1 MAQSIGMRPRS
12 LVACATCARP
22 FPHVC
27 LARIVAFAWA
37 MWTQME
43 DLWYPSAL
51 SAGKIGTNRLASV
64 ATAAE
69 SSSPGSMPSAA
80 PAAAA
85 AAGPASREAVSAPS
99 AACGGLDPR
108 HHRNP
113 QCSVWSMW
121 RLQRLGLRTSR
132 SPLNH
137 QRVCSPPWSAAGPGS
152 SVPSFSAI
160 AGKNAS
166 AGSSSPTDALADT
179 LLKALADAEWFEEP
193 GFLMWDSEAE
203 AVSKLTAGQCSHRR
217 RRRCGAGPRRSVIG
231 AWPSPL
237 LQPPWQ
243 YCWISLASL
252 AIVGRY

>member
-1 MAQSIGMRPRS
+1 MGEVWYPYASSAGEIGMTG
-12 LVACATCARP
+12 L
-22 FPHVC
+22 
-27 LARIVAFAWA
+27 L
-37 MWTQME
+37 
-43 DLWYPSAL
+43 
-51 SAGKIGTNRLASV
+51 SV
-64 ATAAE
+64 ASAAE
-69 SSSPGSMPSAA
+69 SSSPGSMPSSA
-80 PAAAA
+80 PAAAG
-85 AAGPASREAVSAPS
+85 AAGPASRKAVRAPS
-99 AACGGLDPR
+99 VACGGLDPR

-132 SPLNH
+132 SPLHH
-137 QRVCSPPWSAAGPGS
+137 QWLCSPVPSFEPSAAGPGS

-166 AGSSSPTDALADT
+166 AGSSSPAGLADT

-203 AVSKLTAGQCSHRR
+203 AVSKLTAGQCSHWR

-243 YCWISLASL
+243 YCWISLASF
-252 AIVGRY
+252 AIVGRC